1 MAFIQTAL
9 CAEGSGARM
18 AKIKEIRFDKEHAYQ
33 GRVCRHARGEF
44 MRRLKRDNILG
55 GIVLADGVGLGKTYE
70 ALGTTVSLLSQLQHR
85 KQRKKRKS
93 FSILVLVPPS
103 LVSKWADELISPDKF
118 QEYLKDW
125 SSPQNKAI
133 AKTFSDVVV
142 LRKYGDLIKKSGVRR
157 YGRNVLPAGLYIVN
171 SKILEKDDQKVT
183 QIRRTMW
190 DVVIID
196 EAHHIANTFSD
207 SLKDNSWWR
216 RRKTAVLLLTATPF
230 QLSPQEMKGLLSATF
245 VGDTDPVKAA
255 TNLYGDEQFK
265 SYRHNISRYFKAA
278 DETAAKE
285 AAKLRTDVRHLLLP
299 RIIRNQKRDNRTYYV
314 VDESGEHR
322 QLEVSPFGLSDEK
335 LDQFLRQAKLIR
347 LSEDATDIYLRE
359 RDKISEAAS
368 RKTNKPFVSAAL
380 RQLLSSW
387 QQYKTSSFGQDSGR
401 TASFTLPPFP
411 HPKVQAVSKL
421 VKKLMQKEA
430 TLASGQRG
438 IGKIL
443 IFTTYVG
450 SDGDESM
457 PLQERVYGT
466 AAALKRELTRQLF
479 PKDGSTTLFPKP
491 DPLVRDRIKA
501 ALHGVVSSNS
511 QGISHAESKR
521 LKTTLAT
528 FSGSSAAGL
537 NLSDNTELAR
547 EASELAQLLQAA
559 QAMTLQSDIDG
570 KVGDA
575 GNYASEKARR
585 ATERRKMLFHQILDR
600 YSTRDLVA
608 RYDGATRT
616 EERDR
621 HLRGFNS
628 PFAPFVLLASSVGQE
643 GIDLQ
648 RFCRHVVHYDLEW
661 NPAKL
666 EQREGR
672 VDRQG
677 RETDGAVN
685 VYFLLCR
692 GTYDERLMHVMVNR
706 FRWHQ
711 VLLGNK
717 HALEGPPGQVTEGS
731 SDPTLIEK
739 MRLDLSP
746 P

>member
-1 MAFIQTAL
+1 MAFIQKAL
-9 CAEGSGARM
+9 CSEGSGARM
-18 AKIKEIRFDKEHAYQ
+18 AKIKEIRFAKEHAYQ
-33 GRVCRHARGEF
+33 SRVCRHVRSEF
-44 MRRLKRDNILG
+44 MRRLKRDNTLG
-55 GIVLADGVGLGKTYE
+55 GFVLADGVGLGKTYE
-70 ALGTTVSLLSQLQHR
+70 ALGTTVSLLSQMQHR

-103 LVSKWADELISPDKF
+103 LVSKWADELILPDRFKK
-118 QEYLKDW
+118 YLKDW
-125 SSPQNKAI
+125 SSPQNRAI

-142 LRKYGDLIKKSGVRR
+142 LRKYGDLKNKSGQRR

-171 SKILEKDDQKVT
+171 SKILEKTDRKVT

-196 EAHHIANTFSD
+196 EAHHIANTFSG
-207 SLKDNSWWR
+207 SLNDNSWWR

-230 QLSPQEMKGLLSATF
+230 QLSPQEMKGLFSATF
-245 VGDTDPVKAA
+245 AGNNDPIADA
-255 TNLYGDEQFK
+255 TNLYGDERFK
-265 SYRHNISRYFKAA
+265 SYRYNISRYFKAA
-278 DETAAKE
+278 DEIAAKN
-285 AAKLRTDVRHLLLP
+285 AGKLRTHVRNLLLP
-299 RIIRNQKRDNRTYYV
+299 RIVRNQKRDNRIYYV
-314 VDESGEHR
+314 VDESGEHE
-322 QLEVSPFGLSDEK
+322 QLASPFGLNDEQ
-335 LDQFLRQAKLIR
+335 LGQFLSQAKLIR
-347 LSEDATDIYLRE
+347 LTEDVTDIYLRE
-359 RDKISEAAS
+359 RDEISEAAS
-368 RKTNKPFVSAAL
+368 RKTSKPFVSAAL

-387 QQYKTSSFGQDSGR
+387 QQYKTSSFGRDPGR
-401 TASFTLPPFP
+401 RTSFTLPSVP

-421 VKKLMQKEA
+421 VRKLMEKEA
-430 TLASGQRG
+430 SLANSQRG

-466 AAALKRELTRQLF
+466 AATLKRELTRQLF
-479 PKDGSTTLFPKP
+479 PKDGSTTLFPRP
-491 DPLVRDRIKA
+491 GRLVRDRIKA
-501 ALHGVVSSNS
+501 KLQKVVSSNS
-511 QGISHAESKR
+511 RGFSPAESRR
-521 LKTTLAT
+521 LQTTLAT

-537 NLSDNTELAR
+537 TLSDDNGLAR
-547 EASELAQLLQAA
+547 EARELTRLLQAA
-559 QAMTLQSDIDG
+559 HAMAPESGDEP
-570 KVGDA
+570 VGDA
-575 GNYASEKARR
+575 VNYASEKTRR
-585 ATERRKMLFHQILDR
+585 AAERRKMLFHEILDR

-648 RFCRHVVHYDLEW
+648 KFCRHVVHYDLEW

-677 RETDGAVN
+677 RETNGAVN

-692 GTYDERLMHVMVNR
+692 DTYDERLMHVMVNR

-717 HALEGPPGQVTEGS
+717 HALEGPPGKATEES
-731 SDPTLIEK
+731 SDPTLVKK